1 MIEVKNQS
9 LKKFICLLLSC
20 CFLVLA
26 GCSDTTPAGSDGDTT
41 TSSEDTTAKITAS
54 NTTSTTTTTTTKGST
69 TVPSNP
75 TQPSSAPT
83 GESNGE
89 KLIALT
95 FDDGPHSTVTGR
107 ILDTLERYDAKAT
120 FFIVGNR
127 AADYPAVIRRAK
139 NLGCEIGSHT
149 WSHKNLTKLSIDQMN
164 TEMNNSVNAI
174 SSITGVSVN
183 IMRPPEGA
191 FNSTVKSN
199 MPYPMIMWSVD
210 SMDWKYRD
218 AQKDYNE
225 VMNYVFDGAIILMHD
240 LYPATAAAVERLVPD
255 LIAKGYKFVT
265 VSELMASR
273 GVTMA
278 DGNVYYSAKP

>member
-1 MIEVKNQS
+1 MKYQGF
-9 LKKFICLLLSC
+9 KKFICLLLSC
-20 CFLVLA
+20 CILVLA
-26 GCSDTTPAGSDGDTT
+26 GCSGTTPSGSDGDTT
-41 TSSEDTTAKITAS
+41 TTDKSTSEKTDGTT
-54 NTTSTTTTTTTKGST
+54 TTTTTTTKGTT

-83 GESNGE
+83 GESSGE

-95 FDDGPHSTVTGR
+95 FDDGPHSSVTGR

-127 AADYPAVIRRAK
+127 AADYPSVIRRARD
-139 NLGCEIGSHT
+139 LGCEIGSHT
-149 WSHKNLTKLSIDQMN
+149 WSHKNLTKLSVDQMN
-164 TEMNNSVNAI
+164 AEMNNSVNAI
-174 SSITGVSVN
+174 SNITGISVN

-191 FNSTVKSN
+191 YNATVRNN

-210 SMDWKYRD
+210 SMDWKHRD

-225 VMNYVFDGAIILMHD
+225 VMNHVFDGAIILMHD

-255 LIAKGYKFVT
+255 LIARGYKFVT

-278 DGNVYYSAKP
+278 DGSVYFSAKP